1 MIYHYT
7 LQHVAFAVGII
18 LVLIGAPGLFQPS
31 LTQGA
36 ARQLPRS
43 YIAGVVVLT
52 IDLAWSLWLLATME
66 MGEFQ
71 TFRRPLLI
79 LLPIG
84 FFLVLRFVEEFL
96 FVRALGIL
104 CLLAAEPLLDAA
116 FLRTEHARLVVT
128 LFAYLLVVAGIM
140 WVTMPYLLRDQIKW
154 AEGSPLRWRVAHG
167 LSVVY
172 GAVVLILAFTRY

>member
-1 MIYHYT
+1 MIYHFT
-7 LQHVAFAVGII
+7 LQHVALVVGII
-18 LVLIGAPGLFQPS
+18 LVLIGAPGLFQPK
-31 LTQGA
+31 LTQGT
-36 ARQLPRS
+36 ARKLPRS
-43 YIAGVVVLT
+43 FVAGVAVLA
-52 IDLAWSLWLLATME
+52 IDLAWAFWLLSTME

-116 FLRTEHARLVVT
+116 FLRPENARLAVT
-128 LFAYLLVVAGIM
+128 VFAYLLVVAGIT

-154 AEGSPLRWRVAHG
+154 AEGSPWRWRLLHG
-167 LSVVY
+167 ASVLY
-172 GAVVLILAFTRY
+172 GAVVLVLAFTRY